1 MVYSVQITAAKSS
14 ISVESKGGIHLSI
27 DHLFKAPFR
36 PVQGGLFQKVTK
48 ADVGDGA
55 IRLMEQGV
63 TLLCWADPF
72 FPDPSTPPKVRQ
84 AALEA
89 IQGGHEVHYTMPIGS
104 PSLKEAIGRKLR
116 RQGFT
121 SIDPQ
126 RNILITPGS
135 DSGLFYAMFPFLEP
149 GDEVLIPDP
158 SYPNNTQNAL
168 LMGAVPVR
176 VPLKAAD
183 HYRLPVEEFR
193 RLCTARTK
201 MVVLTNP
208 NNPTSTVFSQ
218 DDIAALSQLIVEK
231 DLILVVDQ
239 AFEDIL
245 FDGRTMAYAAL
256 EPEMWERTITVC
268 SVSKGMGLSG
278 YRVGYLVADDRI
290 MDRLYGAAVTVQGA
304 ANTLAQIAAQA
315 AFEDESF
322 LEPYRQCYDRRRRYL
337 YQKFTAVPGIKMQ
350 MPQSS
355 FLAWIDVSALG
366 DSTEVMEYLVREAR
380 CLVND
385 GKSYG
390 PMGQGH
396 LRISYGCVKND
407 DELFAAVDRMAAALE
422 RLAAGASTAG

>member
-1 MVYSVQITAAKSS
+1 M
-14 ISVESKGGIHLSI
+14 SI

-72 FPDPSTPPKVRQ
+72 FPDPSTPPHVRQ
-84 AALEA
+84 AALDA
-89 IQGGHEVHYTMPIGS
+89 IQNGAEVHYTMPIGS
-104 PSLKEAIGRKLR
+104 PSLKEAIGKKLR
-116 RQGFT
+116 SQGFT
-121 SIDPQ
+121 FIDPQ

-158 SYPNNTQNAL
+158 SYPNNTQNAT
-168 LMGAVPVR
+168 LMGAVAVH
-176 VPLKAAD
+176 VPLRPEEG
-183 HYRLPVEEFR
+183 YRLPVEEFR
-193 RLCTARTK
+193 RLCTDRTK

-208 NNPTSTVFSQ
+208 NNPTSTVFSKAE
-218 DDIAALSQLIVEK
+218 ISELCRLIVEK

-245 FDGRTMAYAAL
+245 FDDHTMVHAAL
-256 EPEMWERTITVC
+256 EEGMWERTVTVC

-278 YRVGYLVADDRI
+278 YRVGYLVAHEGI

-304 ANTLAQIAAQA
+304 TNTLAQIAAQA
-315 AFEDESF
+315 AFQDDSFMES
-322 LEPYRQCYDRRRRYL
+322 YRQSYDRRRRYL
-337 YQKFTAVPGIKMQ
+337 YDKFTQIPGVKMQ
-350 MPQSS
+350 LPQSS
-355 FLAWIDVSALG
+355 FLAWVDVSALG
-366 DSTEVMEYLVREAR
+366 DSTQIMEYLVQHAR

-385 GKSYG
+385 GKIYG
-390 PMGQGH
+390 ASGAGY
-396 LRISYGCVKND
+396 LRISYGCVKK
-407 DELFAAVDRMAAALE
+407 DEDLFDAVDRMAKALGE
-422 RLAAGASTAG
+422 LSRQKSIAE